1 VARQRNQSAR
11 REALIEATYAAG
23 REHGLRALSLTD
35 VAKQAG
41 LTRGAVLYYYDDL
54 DSLLVEAHAAG
65 VARFCDE
72 RDALVAATK
81 DPRRQLGVAIT
92 AGLPTGPDDAL
103 MRLLFELDVL
113 AGNSELHEKLVQEL
127 DRRQLSTYQ
136 GIISAGQREGVFTPT
151 LSGNLVATTMVA
163 LEDGYGLHIVADRVT
178 THDIAADGM
187 RAVAAQLGCPTV

>member
-65 VARFCDE
+65 VKRFCDE

-81 DPRRQLGVAIT
+81 DPRRQLDVAIS

-113 AGNSELHEKLVQEL
+113 AGNSALHEQLVQQL
-127 DRRQLSTYQ
+127 DRRQLATYN
-136 GIISAGQREGVFTPT
+136 GIIATGVREGVFTPT
-151 LSGNLVATTMVA
+151 PSGDLVATTMVA
-163 LEDGYGLHIVADRVT
+163 LEDGYGLQIVADRVT

-187 RAVAAQLGCPTV
+187 RAVAAQLGCPTS